1 MYVRR
6 LLRQIADFDAL
17 YPWVHHDFFDGRPQL
32 GIWSQHLPYERPAGP
47 WRQVVDRRR
56 ALRLR
61 CYGRRARLDVRS
73 KELVG
78 LLRDRPRQL
87 LEVEAVIDNTARPDI
102 DKTRVVGCT
111 AAQRQ
116 LGHEGARFISAALL
130 TFAQELLR
138 SDVRFTP
145 AKARGHVYRLLPRKS
160 VHCRRSVVADL
171 APRGLASL

>member
-1 MYVRR
+1 MRW
-6 LLRQIADFDAL
+6 LLRQVADLDAL
-17 YPWVHHDFFDGRPQL
+17 YPWVRDDILDGRPHL
-32 GIWSQHLPYERPAGP
+32 RIWLQHLPNERSTCPG
-47 WRQVVDRRR
+47 RQVVDRRR

-87 LEVEAVIDNTARPDI
+87 LEVEAVIDNAARPDI

-138 SDVRFTP
+138 GDVRFTP
-145 AKARGHVYRLLPRKS
+145 AKARGHMYRLFPRES
-160 VHCRRSVVADL
+160 VHCGCSVVADL